1 MTETSMVADGADA
14 VPWMSRAASSATA
27 ESLVAVAGVDPAKLS
42 GADLVDAIVTSEKA
56 LSLLAAVQMR
66 LMAALAVPFVA
77 GDPMRLA
84 ARIARKNAMI
94 KEDSAER
101 TEMCVPEAATCLA
114 AAEIGAALRISPV
127 TAGIRVREAA
137 NMTTALAPTLHA
149 LEQGLLDRGKA
160 RVISQYCQPLSTQHT
175 ADLQNVVLPEA
186 DRLTTSELRELTG
199 QAVIAIDPDGAE
211 ERHHA
216 AAARRELTLR
226 ANEDAMA
233 TLSAFLP
240 ADGAVKIFQ
249 ISDLLAT
256 STAAAPDDTRGIG
269 ARRVDALVDI
279 ADHLLT
285 HGHLDLSYYLGNALP
300 DSTRDPRTD
309 RTRPAETTDE
319 AGLSDSAGSQAQD
332 QTADPVAAS
341 GNSDPTAHPTE
352 PCDPADTEGAE
363 QPAHSAH
370 PDETDRIF
378 DPADPV
384 GADFTIRNAEPAGS
398 FNTAEPSDPAVT
410 EPVTS
415 PTEPVEPAIIGDLA
429 QHSCP
434 ATTDRVADLPD
445 HLDDIQGSVSTAPEQ
460 PATDTSSRARSRRA
474 MTRQG
479 RRPHLSVTIGL
490 GTLAGLDQ
498 LPALLAGFGAI
509 PACLGRTIANSAGT
523 VTALFAD
530 PKTGV
535 VTDAGDL
542 TYRPTQQLRDRIAAM
557 NPTCQFPSCR
567 QPVWRCDIDHRE
579 PFDHDDPANGGPTD
593 SDNTGPFCRRH
604 HLLKHH
610 ADWRFRPNPKNF
622 TLDWTSPTGHN
633 YVSTT
638 RPALLAHLNVTTAGT
653 AIAERLDL
661 LAMMNS
667 GSHEPPSL
675 AEELLTTMLLHRNEA
690 PLEYQPDA
698 NCWNFDETENGNA
711 GADAS
716 RSEDDEDVDDNDD
729 DAPTELPEEPPF

>member
-1 MTETSMVADGADA
+1 MTEPSAAVSGDA
-14 VPWMSRAASSATA
+14 VSWSSRAASSATA
-27 ESLVAVAGVDPAKLS
+27 ESLIAVAGVDPAKLS
-42 GADLVDAIVTSEKA
+42 GADLVDAIVASEKA
-56 LSLLAAVQMR
+56 LSLIAAVQMR

-137 NMTTALAPTLHA
+137 TMTTTLEPTLHA

-160 RVISQYCQPLSTQHT
+160 RVISQYCQPLSAQHA

-186 DRLTTSELRELTG
+186 VRLTTSELRELTG

-256 STAAAPDDTRGIG
+256 STAAAHGDTRGIG
-269 ARRVDALVDI
+269 ARRIDALVDI
-279 ADHLLT
+279 ADQLLT
-285 HGHLDLSYYLGNALP
+285 HGHLDLGYYLDNTLP

-309 RTRPAETTDE
+309 RAAPSDIGDE
-319 AGLSDSAGSQAQD
+319 AALFDSASSPDENDA
-332 QTADPVAAS
+332 ADPVAAS
-341 GNSDPTAHPTE
+341 GDSGPDACPAEPTE
-352 PCDPADTEGAE
+352 PTDTDRATQPAPSGTPADSAAASRNSDTEARPAE
-363 QPAHSAH
+363 PTEPTDTDRATQPAPS
-370 PDETDRIF
+370 DT
-378 DPADPV
+378 PADPS
-384 GADFTIRNAEPAGS
+384 GS
-398 FNTAEPSDPAVT
+398 T
-410 EPVTS
+410 
-415 PTEPVEPAIIGDLA
+415 
-429 QHSCP
+429 
-434 ATTDRVADLPD
+434 
-445 HLDDIQGSVSTAPEQ
+445 
-460 PATDTSSRARSRRA
+460 RSRRA

-479 RRPHLSVTIGL
+479 RRPHLSVTIGV

-509 PACLGRTIANSAGT
+509 PACLGRAIANSAGT
-523 VTALFAD
+523 VTAIVTD

-535 VTDAGDL
+535 VTNAGDL
-542 TYRPTQQLRDRIAAM
+542 TYRPTQQLRDRIAAL
-557 NPTCQFPSCR
+557 NLTCQFPSCR
-567 QPVWRCDIDHRE
+567 QPVWRCDIDHRD
-579 PFDHDDPANGGPTD
+579 PFDHDDPANGGRTD
-593 SDNTGPFCRRH
+593 PDNTGPFCRRH

-610 ADWRFRPNPKNF
+610 AEWRFRPNPHHF
-622 TLDWTSPTGHN
+622 SLDWTSPTGHN

-638 RPALLAHLNVTTAGT
+638 RPVSLGHLNVTTAGT
-653 AIAERLDL
+653 AIAEKLDL
-661 LAMMNS
+661 LAAMNIDS
-667 GSHEPPSL
+667 DEAPNR
-675 AEELLTTMLLHRNEA
+675 AEELLTTMLLHRNE
-690 PLEYQPDA
+690 PSLEYQPDA
-698 NCWNFDETENGNA
+698 NCWNFEESENGHA
-711 GADAS
+711 EGDVS
-716 RSEDDEDVDDNDD
+716 QSEDSGEDEDDGDDEDDGE
-729 DAPTELPEEPPF
+729 APSELPEEPPF

>member
-1 MTETSMVADGADA
+1 MTETSAAAADA
-14 VPWMSRAASSATA
+14 VSWSGRAALGATA
-27 ESLVAVAGVDPAKLS
+27 ESLTAVAGVDPAKLS
-42 GADLVDAIVTSEKA
+42 GPDLVDAIVTSEKA

-94 KEDSAER
+94 KEDSTER

-137 NMTTALAPTLHA
+137 TMTTVLAPTLQA
-149 LEQGLLDRGKA
+149 LERGLLDRGKA
-160 RVISQYCQPLSTQHT
+160 RVISQYCQPLSSQHT
-175 ADLQNVVLPEA
+175 ADLQDVVLPEA
-186 DRLTTSELRELTG
+186 GRLTTSELRELTG

-256 STAAAPDDTRGIG
+256 STAAAPGDTRGIG
-269 ARRVDALVDI
+269 ARRIDALVDI
-279 ADHLLT
+279 ADQLLT
-285 HGHLDLSYYLGNALP
+285 HGHLDLGYYLDTALP

-309 RTRPAETTDE
+309 RTRPADTHQPDHS
-319 AGLSDSAGSQAQD
+319 ADSPDTHNPDHPADSPDTHNPDHQAGSGGTQNSD
-332 QTADPVAAS
+332 QSSDPVAAS
-341 GNSDPTAHPTE
+341 GHSDSEACPT
-352 PCDPADTEGAE
+352 
-363 QPAHSAH
+363 
-370 PDETDRIF
+370 
-378 DPADPV
+378 
-384 GADFTIRNAEPAGS
+384 
-398 FNTAEPSDPAVT
+398 EPSDPAEAEFAANAESADPAQSS
-410 EPVTS
+410 EPVDTDQDAHTDAAS
-415 PTEPVEPAIIGDLA
+415 PDAEDTDRIVDQADPAGPTESA
-429 QHSCP
+429 
-434 ATTDRVADLPD
+434 ADP
-445 HLDDIQGSVSTAPEQ
+445 SNRTP
-460 PATDTSSRARSRRA
+460 SRRA
-474 MTRQG
+474 MSRQG

-509 PACLGRTIANSAGT
+509 PACLGRAIANSAGT
-523 VTALFAD
+523 VTALVTD
-530 PKTGV
+530 PNTGV
-535 VTDAGDL
+535 ATDAGDL

-557 NPTCQFPSCR
+557 NQTCQFPSCR
-567 QPVWRCDIDHRE
+567 QPVWRCDIDHRD
-579 PFDHDDPANGGPTD
+579 PFDHDNPANGGPTD
-593 SDNTGPFCRRH
+593 RDNTGPFCRRH
-604 HLLKHH
+604 HLLKHN
-610 ADWRFRPNPKNF
+610 AEWRFRPNPKNF

-633 YVSTT
+633 YVSAT
-638 RPALLAHLNVTTAGT
+638 RPQLLAHLNVATAGT

-661 LAMMNS
+661 LAMMNTDN
-667 GSHEPPSL
+667 GEAPSR

-690 PLEYQPDA
+690 PLEYQPDP
-698 NCWNFDETENGNA
+698 NCWNVDETDNGKA
-711 GADAS
+711 ETDDGGTEDEADG
-716 RSEDDEDVDDNDD
+716 DI